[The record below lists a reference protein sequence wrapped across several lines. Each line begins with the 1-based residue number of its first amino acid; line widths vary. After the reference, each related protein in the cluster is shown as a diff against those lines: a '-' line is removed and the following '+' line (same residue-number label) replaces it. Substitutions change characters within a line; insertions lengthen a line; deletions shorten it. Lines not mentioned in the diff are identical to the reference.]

1 MAIVST
7 ADIQVNVKI
16 ATLELTLKNGS
27 EVGMTVAQLIRKL
40 QKMPQDAIV
49 TIPNND
55 SWLNG
60 YYEVTELQNYDDEVL
75 IDTDYK
81 HSIIETEMSE

>member
-1 MAIVST
+1 
-7 ADIQVNVKI
+7 
-16 ATLELTLKNGS
+16 
-27 EVGMTVAQLIRKL
+27 MTVAQLIKKL

-60 YYEVTELQNYDDEVL
+60 DYEVTKVHNYDDEVL
-75 IDTDYK
+75 INTDYK
-81 HSIIETEMSE
+81 HNVFDDWKAEVEE